1 MTAEEVRKK
10 YCIPLS
16 VLQHYK
22 TMEFYQKT
30 HPFPRPYDPEDVK
43 YLNKILSLKDAGFS
57 HSEIDQYMCLS
68 LDGASQ
74 ENKLNFLHQKRVPFY
89 LKFMFWNS
97 KLTDWIIFA
106 VRYKKILYLHHQ
118 NNIRKN
124 FYGKTNSRPG

>member
-10 YCIPLS
+10 YCIPVS

-68 LDGASQ
+68 LDSASQ
-74 ENKLNFLHQKRVPFY
+74 ENKLNFLHQKRSAILSKIHVLEQQIDRLDY
-89 LKFMFWNS
+89 LRCQIQKDS
-97 KLTDWIIFA
+97 LSSSPK
-106 VRYKKILYLHHQ
+106 
-118 NNIRKN
+118 
-124 FYGKTNSRPG
+124 